1 MASGSVSNRGWLTK
15 HVTNPTSRRNIR
27 PDIQGLRMVAVV
39 AVVLDHSLHWPSGGF
54 VGVDVFFVISGFLI
68 TGILLR
74 EHEKTGHISFVGF
87 YKRRIR
93 RIVPAATVVLVATV
107 VAAYF
112 IFNKARFAQTG
123 WDAFWAFFFGANW
136 RFAIA
141 GTDYFQATGPVSPLQ
156 HFWSLSVE
164 EQFYFVWPWVMLGVL
179 ALAALRGDIVR
190 RRTVTGIV
198 MVVFVAVSL
207 WWAFVQ
213 STGDPTIAYFSTL
226 TRAWE
231 LGVGALVAIAAPWWA
246 AIPRAMR
253 PILGWMGLLAILASY
268 VVIDD
273 TSPFPA
279 PWALLPV
286 LATAL
291 VIVAGTGGEQRFLFP
306 LTNPLS
312 FYIGNISYSLYLWH
326 FPVIIFIGVLIPDEG
341 TALLVSLTL
350 AVLLSVASYHLI
362 ETPVQNSPWLAP
374 RDPELSPRARR
385 RVAKH
390 AWDQWWEDHRPRY
403 AYGLLAGSAAALILV
418 VMSTNVPA
426 RTSVAADRP
435 TVVPTTS
442 ASPTPGV
449 TTVPLS
455 AAQSDIQGQIIT
467 SLNATTWPELDPSMD
482 SVIGGPQTPSDVAAC
497 GQVESLPIE
506 QCTWGD
512 EGAGTSV
519 MLVGDSVSL
528 AYTEAFRKLSGEA
541 GWTISTRGM
550 FGCPFVDIAIS
561 NAKQEI
567 VDACGTH
574 NLDTISMIKERK
586 PTYVVVTATYEVR
599 VTDDSDEKIEP
610 GRWKDGLLRY
620 LDQIKDDTKIV
631 LLAPPPSSVNVQ
643 DCYTPQSEPSACV
656 SDITDQYES
665 TAKVEAAAA
674 ESINGVYVD
683 VADLFCY
690 DGACPSFI
698 GTTPVKLDLVHI
710 TEAYAGKVAPALLDT
725 LRADGV
731 T

>member
-1 MASGSVSNRGWLTK
+1 
-15 HVTNPTSRRNIR
+15 
-27 PDIQGLRMVAVV
+27 MVAVV

-93 RIVPAATVVLVATV
+93 RIVPAATVVLLATI

-112 IFNKARFAQTG
+112 IFNKARFAQTA

-141 GTDYFQATGPVSPLQ
+141 GTDYFQAAGPVSPLQ

-190 RRTVTGIV
+190 RRTLTGAV
-198 MVVFVAVSL
+198 MVLFVGVSL

-213 STGDPTIAYFSTL
+213 STGNPTIAYFSTF

-231 LGVGALVAIAAPWWA
+231 LGIGALVAIAAPWWGS
-246 AIPRAMR
+246 IPRGLR
-253 PILGWMGLLAILASY
+253 PILGWIGLLAILASY
-268 VVIDD
+268 FVIND
-273 TSPFPA
+273 TLPFPA

-291 VIVAGTGGEQRFLFP
+291 VIVAGTGGEQRFLYP
-306 LTNPLS
+306 LTNPVS

-326 FPVIIFIGVLIPDEG
+326 FPVIIFVAAMIPDAG
-341 TALLVSLTL
+341 VALAVSLTL
-350 AVLLSVASYHLI
+350 ALVLSVASYHLI
-362 ETPVQNSPWLAP
+362 ETPVQNSPWLAA
-374 RDPELSPRARR
+374 RDPGLSARAHRR
-385 RVAKH
+385 AARH
-390 AWDQWWEDHRPRY
+390 AWDQWWEEHRSRY
-403 AYGLLAGSAAALILV
+403 AYGLLAASATALLVV

-435 TVVPTTS
+435 MVVPTTS
-442 ASPTPGV
+442 ASPTPGD
-449 TTVPLS
+449 TAVPLGP
-455 AAQSDIQGQIIT
+455 AQADIQNEIVS
-467 SLNATTWPELDPSMD
+467 SLNASAWPELDPSMD
-482 SVIGGPQTPSDVAAC
+482 SVIGGPQAPSDVAAC
-497 GQVESLPIE
+497 GQVDSIPIE
-506 QCTWGD
+506 QCTWGE

-528 AYTEAFRKLSGEA
+528 AYTEAFRKLSTDA
-541 GWTISTRGM
+541 GWEVSTRGM
-550 FGCPFVDIAIS
+550 FGCPFVDIKIS

-567 VDACGTH
+567 VDACGSH
-574 NLDTISMIKERK
+574 NLDTIAMIKERK

-599 VTDDSDEKIEP
+599 VTADSDEKVGPE
-610 GRWKDGLLRY
+610 RWKDGLLSY

-631 LLAPPPSSVNVQ
+631 LLAPPPSSINVQ
-643 DCYTPQSEPSACV
+643 DCYTPQSQPSACV
-656 SDITDQYES
+656 SAVTDQYKS
-665 TAKVEAAAA
+665 TAKA
-674 ESINGVYVD
+674 EGAVAKSIDGVYVA
-683 VADLFCY
+683 VQDLFCY
-690 DGACPSFI
+690 DGRCPSFI

-710 TEAYAGKVAPALLDT
+710 TDVYADKVAPALLET
-725 LRADGV
+725 LHANGV